1 MSVLIKCVNIPGKII
16 LTDLRAGIHWRHW
29 IGSRGGSSRQIQ
41 AIPIPPFAATLL
53 IHLRRQAYPF
63 RYALHVH
70 SDDDFDGP
78 LVDNPPNPRQIF
90 YKYTLHYRLRH
101 QNKTLPPTPMCIVY
115 PTTLSWWW
123 TPKLTGTSKSTLR
136 YLSVCSSASQSHSQ
150 LGGRSV
156 ICRQS
161 YLSAQTTNELR

>member
-16 LTDLRAGIHWRHW
+16 LTDLRAGIHWRQG

-53 IHLRRQAYPF
+53 IHPWRQAYPF

-70 SDDDFDGP
+70 PDDDFDGP

-90 YKYTLHYRLRH
+90 HKYTLHYRLCH

-123 TPKLTGTSKSTLR
+123 APKLTGTSKSTLR

-150 LGGRSV
+150 LRSV
-156 ICRQS
+156 LFAANRT
-161 YLSAQTTNELR
+161 YLHKQQMS